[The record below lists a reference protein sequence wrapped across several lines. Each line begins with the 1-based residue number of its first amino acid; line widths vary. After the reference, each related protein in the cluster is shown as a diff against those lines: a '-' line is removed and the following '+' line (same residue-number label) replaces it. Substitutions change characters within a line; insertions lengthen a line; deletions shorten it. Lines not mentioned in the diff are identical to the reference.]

1 MYYFEALIYTQ
12 TCPYIVTTSDT
23 DTVSAHKTVLFNMV
37 VTYSYWASL
46 ILDALLV

>member
-23 DTVSAHKTVLFNMV
+23 DTVSAHKTDNMV